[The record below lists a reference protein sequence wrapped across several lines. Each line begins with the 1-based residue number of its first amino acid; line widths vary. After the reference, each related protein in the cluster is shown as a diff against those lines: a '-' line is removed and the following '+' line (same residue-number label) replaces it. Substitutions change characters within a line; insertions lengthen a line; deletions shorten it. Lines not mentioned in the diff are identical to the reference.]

1 MSDDAIFQTRLAAA
15 LGQYAELAPAM
26 DDEAI
31 ARAAIETG
39 RRTGRLDALRDALL
53 VPAAQSRAVRAVYLI
68 GLLALLLAAILAAV
82 VGGFLRNETPPLPG
96 RNGAIVLS
104 VSSNNHQAATVAT
117 GPDGTGQHPIQA
129 GRCPM
134 HSRDGSALAWL
145 SYDGSAADLVVAS
158 PDGSRPRTMRL
169 VDSADQSVSYALSP
183 DGAQVAWFRPVP
195 RGPGDTPLPDASAAT
210 QGSGVELWVAPVDGG
225 QGVAIAST
233 SATPDESLESPLWSP
248 DGRLIAFVSFVTDD
262 ASGAQL
268 RTGIDI
274 VAANGSDRR
283 RLTTRPGLVGD
294 GMSWSPDGRY
304 LAYIG
309 AANSSNAAR
318 PSGGSPSL
326 DGVQQDLFVV
336 AADGTGDRNLTETPA
351 IEHDPEWSP
360 DGGFLAFETSAEG
373 VADRLTILRI
383 DGTAQIGVPT
393 LGPESDWFVWSPDG
407 RELLWQE
414 LLALESETFRTTL
427 HSIDREFRQP
437 SSTLQVVDGLIVC
450 PPSWQRLDQ

>member
-1 MSDDAIFQTRLAAA
+1 MSDDAIFETRLAAA
-15 LGQYAELAPAM
+15 LGRYAELAPAM

-53 VPAAQSRAVRAVYLI
+53 GPAAQSRAVRAVYLI

-183 DGAQVAWFRPVP
+183 DGAQVAWLRPVP

-233 SATPDESLESPLWSP
+233 SATPDESLKSPTLVARRS
-248 DGRLIAFVSFVTDD
+248 DDRVRLVRHGRRIRRAT
-262 ASGAQL
+262 A
-268 RTGIDI
+268 
-274 VAANGSDRR
+274 DRDRHRRGR
-283 RLTTRPGLVGD
+283 RLGSTPADRLDRAWWGMGCRGRP
-294 GMSWSPDGRY
+294 MAATSPTS
-304 LAYIG
+304 
-309 AANSSNAAR
+309 AAADSSNAAR

-326 DGVQQDLFVV
+326 DGVQRDLFVV

-360 DGGFLAFETSAEG
+360 DGGVPGLRDVRGGRGRPTDDPSHRRNCSDRCPDARPRIGLVRVVPRWARAA
-373 VADRLTILRI
+373 VAGARRARI
-383 DGTAQIGVPT
+383 GDLPH
-393 LGPESDWFVWSPDG
+393 D
-407 RELLWQE
+407 
-414 LLALESETFRTTL
+414 
-427 HSIDREFRQP
+427 
-437 SSTLQVVDGLIVC
+437 
-450 PPSWQRLDQ
+450 PPLD